1 MVHQL
6 LTPLF
11 PLLSLTVLHFL
22 ANYEM
27 ENAKRELNLL
37 QKEIGQIKKA
47 KGDATELLA
56 KKADMDKKIAEM
68 TTRVADLIKKRDQK
82 AGQIGNIVDP
92 QNHVSLSEASF
103 AERLVRKRNVQ
114 LIEMVGR
121 QPCSSFMAP

>member
-103 AERLVRKRNVQ
+103 AERLVGK
-114 LIEMVGR
+114 GT
-121 QPCSSFMAP
+121 CS

>member
-82 AGQIGNIVDP
+82 AGQIGNIVDS

-103 AERLVRKRNVQ
+103 AERLGRKRNMQ